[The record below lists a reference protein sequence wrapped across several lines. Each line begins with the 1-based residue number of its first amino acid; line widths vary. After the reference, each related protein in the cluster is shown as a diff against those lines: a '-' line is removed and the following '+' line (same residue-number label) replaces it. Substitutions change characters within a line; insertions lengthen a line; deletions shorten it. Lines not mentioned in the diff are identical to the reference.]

1 MNLTLNSDA
10 LIANFLSH
18 APEVISTIVTVLVV
32 IVVATVASRMLSRL
46 IGATLARTRLEA
58 LASQFIQTAVR
69 IAVYVIAAVAIL
81 GTIGVDTTSL
91 LAALG
96 AAGLAIGLA
105 LRDSLSNLAAGLV
118 LAFQGTFKK
127 GDTIEVSGIIGTVTV
142 VDLLT
147 TELQTPDN
155 RRVTIPNGKLMNS
168 DIINYSAYDTR
179 RIEFIVGISYEDDAT
194 EAEEIIRSVID
205 DADFC
210 LAEPGPVVG
219 IDNLADFG
227 QNLLVRVWVPSSHVL
242 TGKLMLLDSIKKAFD
257 AKGVTIPFPR
267 YEVHQFQD
275 GLPVPPRISVDG

>member
-1 MNLTLNSDA
+1 MDIMLSSSA
-10 LIANFLSH
+10 LMSKAIELLPVLVTSLITVA
-18 APEVISTIVTVLVV
+18 ITIVLAA
-32 IVVATVASRMLSRL
+32 IASRTLSQL
-46 IGATLARTRLEA
+46 VGAALARTKLEA
-58 LASQFIQTAVR
+58 LATQFIKTVVR

-127 GDTIEVSGIIGTVTV
+127 GDTIEVSGIVGTVTA

-168 DIINYSAYDTR
+168 DIINFSAYDTR
-179 RIEFIVGISYEDDAT
+179 RIEFIVGISYEDDAAEAAGIIRHVIA
-194 EAEEIIRSVID
+194 EAE
-205 DADFC
+205 FC
-210 LAEPGPVVG
+210 LDQPEPIVG
-219 IDNLADFG
+219 IDTLADFG
-227 QNLLVRVWVPSSHVL
+227 QNLLVRVWVPSEFVL
-242 TGKLMLLDSIKKAFD
+242 SGKLMLLDRIKKAFD
-257 AKGVTIPFPR
+257 DKGVTIPFPR

-275 GLPVPPRISVDG
+275 GALIPPQQ

>member
-1 MNLTLNSDA
+1 MDIMLSSSA
-10 LIANFLSH
+10 LMSKAIELL
-18 APEVISTIVTVLVV
+18 PVLVTSL
-32 IVVATVASRMLSRL
+32 ITVAITVVLAAIASRTLSQL
-46 IGATLARTRLEA
+46 VGAALARTKLEA
-58 LASQFIQTAVR
+58 LATQFIKTVVR

-127 GDTIEVSGIIGTVTV
+127 GDTIEVSGIVGTVTA

-168 DIINYSAYDTR
+168 DIINFSAYDTR
-179 RIEFIVGISYEDDAT
+179 RIEFIVGISYEDDAAEAAGIIRHVIA
-194 EAEEIIRSVID
+194 EAE
-205 DADFC
+205 FC
-210 LAEPGPVVG
+210 LDQPEPIVG
-219 IDNLADFG
+219 IDTLADFG
-227 QNLLVRVWVPSSHVL
+227 QNLLVRVWVPSEFVL
-242 TGKLMLLDSIKKAFD
+242 SGKLMLLDRIKKAFD
-257 AKGVTIPFPR
+257 DKGVTIPFPR

-275 GLPVPPRISVDG
+275 GALIPPQQ

>member
-1 MNLTLNSDA
+1 MDIMLSSSA
-10 LIANFLSH
+10 LMSKAIELLPVLVTSLITVA
-18 APEVISTIVTVLVV
+18 ITIVLAA
-32 IVVATVASRMLSRL
+32 IASRTLSQL
-46 IGATLARTRLEA
+46 VGAALARTKLEA
-58 LASQFIQTAVR
+58 LATQFIKTVVR

-127 GDTIEVSGIIGTVTV
+127 GDTIEVSGIVGTVTA

-168 DIINYSAYDTR
+168 DIINFSAYDTR
-179 RIEFIVGISYEDDAT
+179 RIEFIVGISYEDDAAEAAGIIRHVIA
-194 EAEEIIRSVID
+194 EAE
-205 DADFC
+205 FC
-210 LAEPGPVVG
+210 LDQPEPIVG
-219 IDNLADFG
+219 IDTLADFG
-227 QNLLVRVWVPSSHVL
+227 QNLLVRVWVPSEFVL
-242 TGKLMLLDSIKKAFD
+242 SGKLMLLDRIKKAFD
-257 AKGVTIPFPR
+257 DKGVTIPFPR

-275 GLPVPPRISVDG
+275 GILIPPQQ

>member
-1 MNLTLNSDA
+1 MDLMLSSSALMTKAVEWLPIALTSLVTV
-10 LIANFLSH
+10 
-18 APEVISTIVTVLVV
+18 VITIVL
-32 IVVATVASRMLSRL
+32 AAVASRTLTQL
-46 IGATLARTRLEA
+46 VGAALARTKLEA
-58 LASQFIQTAVR
+58 LATQFIKTVVR

-127 GDTIEVSGIIGTVTV
+127 GDTIEVSGIIGTVTA

-168 DIINYSAYDTR
+168 EIINFSAYDTR
-179 RIEFIVGISYEDDAT
+179 RIEFIVGISYEDDAA
-194 EAEEIIRSVID
+194 EAAAIIRHVIA
-205 DADFC
+205 DAEFC
-210 LAEPGPVVG
+210 LDQPEPIVG
-219 IDNLADFG
+219 IDTLADFG
-227 QNLLVRVWVPSSHVL
+227 QNLLVRVWVPSEFVL
-242 TGKLMLLDSIKKAFD
+242 SGKLMLLDRIKKAFD
-257 AKGVTIPFPR
+257 DKGVTIPFPR

-275 GLPVPPRISVDG
+275 GALIPPHQ